1 MKIQK
6 HKWLE
11 LMSEAMWSLGFFLCK
26 WQRKEHWVRF
36 VGALEKNSVF
46 SSVKWEQ
53 SKLEAVGSHAQRNGW
68 ESSL

>member
-1 MKIQK
+1 M
-6 HKWLE
+6 
-11 LMSEAMWSLGFFLCK
+11 GFFLCK